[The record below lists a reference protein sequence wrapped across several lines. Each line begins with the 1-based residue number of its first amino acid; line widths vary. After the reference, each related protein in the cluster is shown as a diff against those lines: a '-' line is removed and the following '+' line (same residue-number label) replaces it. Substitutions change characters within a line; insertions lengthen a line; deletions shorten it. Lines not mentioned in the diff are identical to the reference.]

1 MNIAKLQSQLESVPD
16 QALIGYVQSPD
27 GQVPSYLALAELSRR
42 KQIRSGGAQQQAPT
56 QTVAEQEMTSAEPGI
71 AALPVDPN
79 MFSEQSMA
87 AGGIVS
93 FAGGGSSDITQ
104 AEFDRLSPQQQQ
116 QYLSVHNQR
125 TGLANTFKAGLAP
138 FGYVAQG
145 IANTGT
151 AMRNFA
157 QPLRKIIG
165 TDSPTAGPKTAGDYK
180 VKYSPQ
186 LSLTEYRDTLQSP
199 TLKTPTIP
207 PTGEAPKAVTPGSE
221 QPQGSV
227 PSQAMTGGQS
237 RTPAMGGISN
247 LSPQGVSSTPMEFD
261 RAGFDAL
268 MPSEADRSIAVG
280 QEEFRNALG
289 ADPSRA
295 KLEEKLAGMQGRAD
309 KEEGQAPW
317 MALAE
322 AGLTMAAGDSPFALK
337 NIAAGGTQGLKSLA
351 AAKER
356 ASAAEEKR
364 FAIEADLAKA
374 QRAEQ
379 VAATTY
385 GADSKQAAEKNALT
399 VGLSR
404 QEAAAKLKSDN
415 ANLKMQEKEIDLRAR
430 GIDKQIAAA
439 ERSANKQIQ
448 SMENTAAKDRL
459 TLQFKGLSDT
469 AATLQD
475 QLSDLYVARKDTIDP
490 DTIAG
495 INKRINSFEPQLAR
509 VLTRLEN
516 FTGDSGAL
524 TFGKMTTRPSK

>member
-27 GQVPSYLALAELSRR
+27 GQVPSYLALSELSRR
-42 KQIRSGGAQQQAPT
+42 KQIRAGGAQQQAPT

-79 MFSEQSMA
+79 MFSEQTMA

-93 FAGGGSSDITQ
+93 FAGGGASDITQ
-104 AEFDRLSPQQQQ
+104 AQFDRLSPQQQQ
-116 QYLSVHNQR
+116 QFLDVHNQR
-125 TGLANTFKAGLAP
+125 TGVVNTFKAGVAP
-138 FGYVAQG
+138 LGYAAQG
-145 IANTGT
+145 IANAGTG
-151 AMRNFA
+151 MRNFV
-157 QPLRKIIG
+157 QPVRKFIG
-165 TDSPTAGPKTAGDYK
+165 TDSPIAGPETAGDYR
-180 VKYSPQ
+180 VNYQPQ
-186 LSLTEYRDTLQSP
+186 LSLNEYRDTLEARTLNSP
-199 TLKTPTIP
+199 AIP
-207 PTGEAPKAVTPGSE
+207 PNAESPAAVAPGGE
-221 QPQGSV
+221 QPQESI

-237 RTPAMGGISN
+237 STSARGGISN
-247 LSPQGVSSTPMEFD
+247 LSPQGGSYTPMEFD
-261 RAGFDAL
+261 AAGFNAL
-268 MPSEADRSIAVG
+268 MPNEADRSIAAG
-280 QEEFRNALG
+280 QEEFRGALG
-289 ADPSRA
+289 EDPSRA

-309 KEEGQAPW
+309 KEEAQAPW

-322 AGLTMAAGDSPFALK
+322 AGFGMAAGNSQFALQ
-337 NIAAGGTQGLKSLA
+337 NIAAGGIQGIKSLA

-385 GADSKQAAEKNALT
+385 GASSKQAAEKNALT
-399 VGLSR
+399 VGLSS

-415 ANLKMQEKEIDLRAR
+415 ATLKMQEKEIDLRAR
-430 GIDKQIAAA
+430 GIDKQIASA
-439 ERSANKQIQ
+439 ERAAAKQIQ
-448 SMENTAAKDRL
+448 SMESTAAKDRL

-475 QLSDLYVARKDTIDP
+475 QLSDLYVARKDAMDP

-495 INKRINSFEPQLAR
+495 LNNRINSFEPQLAR
-509 VLTRLEN
+509 VLARLEN
-516 FTGDSGAL
+516 FTGESGAL